1 MLNAIPLELDMVD
14 LSIINPYQIPD
25 YKKVQIQNND
35 QLFNQNAGS
44 LNTLYGFEKKKYG
57 KREKLILKT
66 NESAAIDKN
75 GSYSLK
81 VQRKD
86 SLNLSSGTKLTT
98 TQSISKK
105 ANITIIPEFRGEML
119 KGKIKAGKNA
129 GAELKNVNIAL
140 SVVGNHSFF
149 KIVKTDHEGKFS
161 FTIESPV
168 EKGKL
173 HIQILDKEMNE
184 YTIEMEDYSAVLD
197 YTNLAFAP
205 VNISTSIKKTL
216 ENRAVA
222 SQIENAYIAL
232 KKDSLVEDKIIKN
245 EQLKFDLTYNLDDYT
260 RFKTLKETLTEIIDR
275 AYYKSVGKK
284 YEIHITDNIE
294 EYELSYPALVLIDGY
309 YIQDVTE
316 LFNYNVDN
324 VKSVGLIKGGYYLGT
339 KIFNGVIFIKTK
351 NNDYES
357 TNKEV
362 YVIEP
367 TLLRPVQKKEIF
379 NIDYT
384 AKDYS
389 RIPDYR
395 YQLLW
400 KPNLNPEEKEISFY
414 TSDISGTFEVVL
426 EGIDSKGNPVLL
438 SDSFEVE

>member
-1 MLNAIPLELDMVD
+1 
-14 LSIINPYQIPD
+14 
-25 YKKVQIQNND
+25 
-35 QLFNQNAGS
+35 
-44 LNTLYGFEKKKYG
+44 
-57 KREKLILKT
+57 
-66 NESAAIDKN
+66 
-75 GSYSLK
+75 
-81 VQRKD
+81 
-86 SLNLSSGTKLTT
+86 
-98 TQSISKK
+98 
-105 ANITIIPEFRGEML
+105 ML

-140 SVVGNHSFF
+140 SIVGNHSFL

-161 FTIESPV
+161 FTIESPI
-168 EKGKL
+168 EKGRL

-197 YTNLAFAP
+197 YTNLTFAP
-205 VNISTSIKKTL
+205 VSISASMKKTL
-216 ENRAVA
+216 ESRAVA

-260 RFKTLKETLTEIIDR
+260 RFKTLKETLTEIIER
-275 AYYKSVGKK
+275 AHYKSVGKK

-309 YIQDVTE
+309 YIQNVTE

-324 VKSVGLIKGGYYLGT
+324 VKSVSLIKGGYYLGT

-362 YVIEP
+362 YTIEP
-367 TLLRPVQKKEIF
+367 SLLRPIQQKEIF

-414 TSDISGTFEVVL
+414 TSDLSGTFEVVL
-426 EGIDSKGNPVLL
+426 EGIDSKGSPVFLT
-438 SDSFEVE
+438 DSFEVE